1 MRAKITQRISGEGD
15 SLERNLAVKC
25 SQGKNKRQ
33 DQQRTKDSNNTN
45 KTNKT
50 RQDYTGYP
58 SESRK
63 DEDKTK
69 YRELPWVPQELSAKN
84 KVQNW
89 FVQQAQVVVK
99 LNKQGKVKLKQT
111 KLRKIPSP
119 PLLTQKNR
127 LTGTLVLFLRQY
139 YPGPFTLVPLKLIR
153 ANHPRWMFAPLS

>member
-69 YRELPWVPQELSAKN
+69 YTEN
-84 KVQNW
+84 
-89 FVQQAQVVVK
+89 
-99 LNKQGKVKLKQT
+99 
-111 KLRKIPSP
+111 
-119 PLLTQKNR
+119 
-127 LTGTLVLFLRQY
+127 
-139 YPGPFTLVPLKLIR
+139 YPGY
-153 ANHPRWMFAPLS
+153 PRSSQQRTRFKTGLFSKHRLW